1 MKPAP
6 KIEPSVEPPIPEPL
20 LRASEE
26 AGRRKDA
33 ALDRL
38 TGKLAEYL
46 PPPPTGDS
54 FGRAMAML
62 IDADKL
68 ASQARGK

>member
-1 MKPAP
+1 MKTAP

-33 ALDRL
+33 VLDRL
-38 TGKLAEYL
+38 LVKLDA
-46 PPPPTGDS
+46 D
-54 FGRAMAML
+54 GRGSEL
-62 IDADKL
+62 ERIIDADAAL
-68 ASQARGK
+68 AAVRDRT